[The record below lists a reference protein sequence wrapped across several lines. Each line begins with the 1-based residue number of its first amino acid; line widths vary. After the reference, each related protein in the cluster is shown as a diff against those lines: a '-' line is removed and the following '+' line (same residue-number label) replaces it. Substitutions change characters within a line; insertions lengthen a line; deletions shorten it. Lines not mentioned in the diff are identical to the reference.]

1 MSVSEFPGRA
11 VGTPIEP
18 PSALPEGSCM
28 PQLDIVGL
36 SRICFCPRIK
46 GWINQTLL
54 SPLPSVF
61 ARCGLHPPSVPYRL
75 RLQLALFEEV
85 LCCGV
90 PRLQLGP
97 RDNHDLCQS
106 IHRT

>member
-61 ARCGLHPPSVPYRL
+61 ALWTSASLC
-75 RLQLALFEEV
+75 ALSASATI
-85 LCCGV
+85 GA
-90 PRLQLGP
+90 
-97 RDNHDLCQS
+97 
-106 IHRT
+106 I